1 MQKAGLWGKQ
11 RCSEPPAPFP
21 LGPQPPPG
29 RQEREQ
35 SRPPAQGTGGQ
46 GQEDEVMGKEN
57 VTCLQSDTH
66 SQRHW
71 GAARTGLRRAALGR
85 EDRAGGA
92 SVVSPRLLWTAR
104 RGQAPPVSSGPSG
117 HQPLGPGD
125 PEVLRGTIGLG
136 LPRQPGHQTTG
147 ASAPRGLFR
156 FDLFCFFGDAT
167 WLAGS

>member
-1 MQKAGLWGKQ
+1 MQKAGPWGKQ

-35 SRPPAQGTGGQ
+35 SRPPAQGMGGQ

-71 GAARTGLRRAALGR
+71 GAARAGLRRAALGR
-85 EDRAGGA
+85 QDRAGGA
-92 SVVSPRLLWTAR
+92 SVVSLRLLWTAR
-104 RGQAPPVSSGPSG
+104 R
-117 HQPLGPGD
+117 
-125 PEVLRGTIGLG
+125 
-136 LPRQPGHQTTG
+136 
-147 ASAPRGLFR
+147 
-156 FDLFCFFGDAT
+156 
-167 WLAGS
+167 